1 MYDKIVSCAE
11 LATYLTDP
19 DWIILDC
26 QHDLMNHAFGRQAYA
41 SEHIPGAH
49 FVAMEGDMAGTKTGS
64 NGRHPLP
71 TPAALE
77 SVFGRLGVSAGRQVV
92 VYDGSQNNYAG
103 RVWWTLNWL
112 GHHAVAVLDGGL
124 GKWKADGHAL
134 TTAVPV
140 PRAATFTA
148 RPDDSCKV
156 DVATIIANLGKPDMT
171 IVDAR
176 AAERYNGTT
185 EPIDPVAGHIPG
197 ALLRFGKNNVN
208 PDGTYKS
215 AAVLRSEFA
224 QLLGNTPPEQ
234 VVHQCGSGV
243 SACNNLIAMELAGLG
258 GAKLYVGSWSEWCA
272 DPARPVAT
280 GMTP

>member
-11 LATYLTDP
+11 LAKHLADP

-26 QHDLMNHAFGRQAYA
+26 QHDLINHAFGREAYA
-41 SEHIPGAH
+41 REHIPGAR
-49 FVAMEGDMAGTKTGS
+49 FVAMEGDMAGTKSGS

-77 SVFGRLGVSAGRQVV
+77 SVFGRLGVGVGRQVV

-140 PRAATFTA
+140 PHAAAFTA
-148 RPDDSCKV
+148 RPDDSRKV
-156 DVATIIANLGKPDMT
+156 DVATIVANLGKPGMT

-176 AAERYNGTT
+176 TAERYNGTT

-208 PDGTYKS
+208 VDGTYKS
-215 AAVLRSEFA
+215 AEVLRAEFA